1 MRAGLLK
8 TADRGSQE
16 YGAEAKLNPHPQIP
30 SNPLP
35 VLTGAVE
42 QA

>member
-8 TADRGSQE
+8 AADRGSEE
-16 YGAEAKLNPHPQIP
+16 YEAEAKFNPHPQTP

-35 VLTGAVE
+35 VLTGAAG